1 VTRVLPSLLLTD
13 GSHAFSLCQNGEHRS
28 KRSEIA
34 GFNSNF
40 AIALRCDA
48 VYLTSARRRFVADRV
63 IRAGLAAHGADREAA
78 AAEVAAVVSR
88 RRAAHHRDTGSL
100 QAPQRPPWDLDH
112 GYVRGH
118 IPWPSLTSLC
128 RLTVFSWSVLNA
140 CRHACDAMP
149 LVQTEQLPR

>member
-28 KRSEIA
+28 KRSEIV

-40 AIALRCDA
+40 AIALRCDT
-48 VYLTSARRRFVADRV
+48 VYLTSARPRDAGSWRIGSFVLDSPHMVLIGKLPLPKWLPSCPEDVRLTIA
-63 IRAGLAAHGADREAA
+63 
-78 AAEVAAVVSR
+78 
-88 RRAAHHRDTGSL
+88 
-100 QAPQRPPWDLDH
+100 WDLDH
-112 GYVRGH
+112 WYVRGH

>member
-48 VYLTSARRRFVADRV
+48 VYLTSARPRDAGSWRIGSFV
-63 IRAGLAAHGADREAA
+63 
-78 AAEVAAVVSR
+78 
-88 RRAAHHRDTGSL
+88 
-100 QAPQRPPWDLDH
+100 LDSPH
-112 GYVRGH
+112 MVLIGKL
-118 IPWPSLTSLC
+118 PLPKWLPSC
-128 RLTVFSWSVLNA
+128 PEDVRLTIAILGACKLLNVRPGIWITGTYVA
-140 CRHACDAMP
+140 TSHGH
-149 LVQTEQLPR
+149 L